1 MTEIQR
7 TNIEVCN
14 EVIAWDLGKD
24 VTYSILIA
32 NLGGYEKAKAKLHS
46 MPLYSDKSLD
56 KAMEIDHALLQY
68 RREHGIF
75 EVGDNVVSISG
86 HSDEV
91 HFLSDWYIENLDFR
105 YTTKSGA
112 WGVIVK
118 SCMNG
123 VWRHA
128 TDAEIKANK
137 RLEVL

>member
-1 MTEIQR
+1 M
-7 TNIEVCN
+7 NLIEQ
-14 EVIAWDLGKD
+14 
-24 VTYSILIA
+24 
-32 NLGGYEKAKAKLHS
+32 LGGYEKAKVKAKELKYDLNNLEFLGGGSARES
-46 MPLYSDKSLD
+46 MYEKLD
-56 KAMEIDHALLQY
+56 SIDHALLQY
-68 RREHGIF
+68 RRENNIF
-75 EVGDNVVSISG
+75 EVGDSVVLISG

-137 RLEVL
+137 REVG